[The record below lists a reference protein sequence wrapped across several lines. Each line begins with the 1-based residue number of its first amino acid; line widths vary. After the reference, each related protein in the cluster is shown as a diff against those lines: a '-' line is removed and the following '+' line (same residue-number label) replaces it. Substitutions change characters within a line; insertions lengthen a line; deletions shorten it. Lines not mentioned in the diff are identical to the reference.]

1 MGAGRHTGCENH
13 CRWGTIVDNLLE
25 DFNQS
30 LHKGFIDR
38 TIPHKGNF
46 MPKLLINNKD
56 ENVLSTIINE
66 LYKCK
71 SFTISVAFITESG
84 LASLKSHLY
93 DLNQKGIRGKIITS
107 NYLGFNSPKMYKELL
122 KLKNVDVR
130 LTDVNGFHAKG
141 YVFEHEHYASMIVGS
156 SNLTS
161 NALKVNYEHN
171 ILLSTQKNG
180 DLVYNI
186 KAQFDELW
194 SKSIPLSDTWIQD
207 YELIYDEQSLKNALH
222 IAREKR
228 VMQDNIEQ
236 TMKIEPNIMQKEAL
250 HSLAELRKSGKN
262 KSLIISATG
271 TGKTILC
278 ALDVRNYNPNKFLF
292 IVHNEEILHKAIEEF
307 KKVLPFSKDEDFG
320 LLTGKYKETHAKYLF
335 ATIQTLSK
343 DDIYNNFDQNH
354 FDYIVYDEAHRSA
367 AKSYQ
372 KVFNYFSPDFTL
384 GMTATPERTDNLNIF
399 EMFDYNIAYEIRLQ
413 KALESEIL
421 CPFHYFGVTDY
432 IHKGKSTD
440 DFSRLTDLTS
450 DERVKHVLEK
460 TQYYG
465 YSGEELKGLIFVS
478 SKDEAKD
485 LADKLTLLNVPS
497 DALTGEDSSEK
508 RQKVIEQLKSGEINY
523 IVTVNLF
530 NEGID
535 IAPVNQIVMLRET
548 ESSIIF
554 IQQLGRGLRKSE
566 NKEYV
571 TVIDFIGNYEKN
583 YLIPIALS
591 GDQSQN
597 KDNYRRF
604 LTSNTALMGV
614 STINFEE
621 VAKKKIY
628 DSLKQVKLSAASH
641 IKQAYNEVEQ
651 RIGRLPLLMDFI
663 RQNSIDPSVIYSTDS
678 SYKNYNDFLV
688 RAKKIE
694 EQLDKNE
701 NLNLTFLS
709 REIAPGLKNV
719 DHTILNAII
728 NRPYKINEL
737 LTIAQNVDPNV
748 TLEDIQT
755 TLKILNFSFF
765 SKDINK
771 TYGKPIANISND
783 EVTLT
788 ESFAASL
795 EKLLFKTYVEDIIE
809 LAKYN
814 NKVHHKNQN
823 GLLLY
828 NKYTRKDFV
837 KLLNWKSDESGNING
852 YKFGNNTLPIFITY
866 HKQEN
871 ISDNTKYEDEFLSP
885 DELKWFTRSKRKLTS
900 PEVQK
905 ILAHQKNNIDMYIF
919 VKKEDVLDGNEF
931 YFLGKA
937 HYLDGT
943 AEQTTMPNEKK
954 NNIVT
959 MTLSME
965 TPVKDEVYRYIL
977 EN

>member
-1 MGAGRHTGCENH
+1 MILN
-13 CRWGTIVDNLLE
+13 NLLE

-38 TIPHKGNF
+38 TISHKGNF

-66 LYKCK
+66 LYKCN

-93 DLNQKGIRGKIITS
+93 DLDQKGVHGKIITS
-107 NYLGFNSPKMYKELL
+107 NYLGFNTPKMYKELL

-141 YVFEHEHYASMIVGS
+141 YVFDHENYASIIVGS

-186 KAQFDELW
+186 KTQFDELW
-194 SKSIPLSDTWIQD
+194 YKSTPLSDTWIRE
-207 YELIYDEQSLKNALH
+207 YELIYNDRSLKNPLYK
-222 IAREKR
+222 IEKQS
-228 VMQDNIEQ
+228 VIQNHIEQ
-236 TMKIEPNIMQKEAL
+236 AVKIEPNVMQKEAL
-250 HSLAELRKSGKN
+250 HSLNQLRKSGKD

-278 ALDVRNYNPNKFLF
+278 ALDVRNFNPNKFLF
-292 IVHNEEILHKAIEEF
+292 VVHNEEILQKAIEEF
-307 KKVLPFSKDEDFG
+307 KKVLPFSKDEEFG
-320 LLTGKYKETHAKYLF
+320 LLTGKHKETGAKYLF
-335 ATIQTLSK
+335 ATIQTLAK
-343 DDIYNNFDQNH
+343 DYIFNQFDQCH

-372 KVFNYFSPDFTL
+372 KVFNYFTPDFVL

-413 KALESEIL
+413 KALESELL

-440 DFSRLTDLTS
+440 DFSSLTNLTS
-450 DERVKHVLEK
+450 NERVKHILEK

-465 YSGEELKGLIFVS
+465 YSGEELKGIIFVS
-478 SKDEAKD
+478 RKDEAKN
-485 LADKLTLLNVPS
+485 LANKLTLHNVPS
-497 DALTGEDSSEK
+497 VALTGEDNTEK
-508 RQKVIEQLKSGEINY
+508 RQKAIEQLKSGEINY

-554 IQQLGRGLRKSE
+554 IQQLGRGLRKSK

-621 VAKKKIY
+621 VAKRKIY

-641 IKQAYNEVEQ
+641 IKQAYNEVAE
-651 RIGRLPLLMDFI
+651 RIGRIPLLMDFI
-663 RQNSIDPSVIYSTDS
+663 RQNSIDPSVIYSKDS
-678 SYKNYNDFLV
+678 SYKNYNDFLIKS
-688 RAKKIE
+688 KKIE
-694 EQLDKNE
+694 EHLNRNE
-701 NLNLTFLS
+701 NRNLTFLS

-719 DHTILNAII
+719 DHTILKAII
-728 NRPYKINEL
+728 KRPHKLNEL
-737 LTIAQNVDPNV
+737 LTVAQIVDPNV
-748 TLEDIQT
+748 TLEDVQT
-755 TLKILNFSFF
+755 TLKILDYSFF
-765 SKDINK
+765 SNTINK
-771 TYGKPIANISND
+771 TYGKPIITISND

-788 ESFAASL
+788 NSFAASL
-795 EKLLFKTYVEDIIE
+795 KKTVFQIYVEDVIE
-809 LAKYN
+809 LAEYN
-814 NKVHHKNQN
+814 NKTHQNNQN
-823 GLLLY
+823 GLIIY

-837 KLLNWKSDESGNING
+837 KLLNWKSDESGVING

-866 HKQEN
+866 HKDDN

-885 DELKWFTRSKRKLTS
+885 DELKWYTKSNRKLDS

-905 ILAHQKNNIDMYIF
+905 ILAHQKNNVDMYIF
-919 VKKEDVLDGNEF
+919 VKKEDVLDGKEF

-937 HYLDGT
+937 HYLEGT
-943 AEQTTMPNEKK
+943 AEQSKMPNENKD
-954 NNIVT
+954 NIVA

-965 TPVKDEVYRYIL
+965 TPVKDEIYRYIL

>member
-1 MGAGRHTGCENH
+1 M
-13 CRWGTIVDNLLE
+13 DNLLE

-38 TIPHKGNF
+38 TISHKGNF

-93 DLNQKGIRGKIITS
+93 NLNQKGIRGKIITS
-107 NYLGFNSPKMYKELL
+107 NYLGFNTPKMYKELL

-180 DLVYNI
+180 DLVYNV

-194 SKSIPLSDTWIQD
+194 NKSIPLSDAWIQD
-207 YELIYDEQSLKNALH
+207 YELTYDERNLKNALR
-222 IAREKR
+222 ITEEQN
-228 VMQDNIEQ
+228 VIQSNIEQ
-236 TMKIEPNIMQKEAL
+236 AVKIEPNIMQKEAL
-250 HSLAELRKSGKN
+250 HSLSELRKAGKN

-278 ALDVRNYNPNKFLF
+278 ALDVRSFNPKKFLF
-292 IVHNEEILHKAIEEF
+292 IVHNEEILQKATEEF
-307 KKVLPFSKDEDFG
+307 KKVLPFAKNEDFG
-320 LLTGKYKETHAKYLF
+320 LLTGKHKETHAKYLF

-343 DDIYNNFDQNH
+343 DDIYSQFDQNH

-372 KVFNYFSPDFTL
+372 KVFNYFTPDFVL
-384 GMTATPERTDNLNIF
+384 GMTATPERTDSLNIF

-421 CPFHYFGVTDY
+421 CSFHYFGVTDY

-440 DFSRLTDLTS
+440 DFSSLTDLTS
-450 DERVKHVLEK
+450 DERVRHVLEK

-478 SKDEAKD
+478 RKDEARD

-497 DALTGEDSSEK
+497 VALTGEDNSEK

-571 TVIDFIGNYEKN
+571 TVIDFIGNYKKN
-583 YLIPIALS
+583 YLIPVALS

-628 DSLKQVKLSAASH
+628 DSLKQVKLSASAH

-651 RIGRLPLLMDFI
+651 RIGRTPLLMDFI
-663 RQNSIDPSVIYSTDS
+663 RQNSIDPSVIYSKDS
-678 SYKNYNDFLV
+678 AYKNYNHFLV

-694 EQLDKNE
+694 EQLNKNE

-709 REIAPGLKNV
+709 REIAPGLKNI
-719 DHTILNAII
+719 DHTILSAII
-728 NRPYKINEL
+728 ERPHKINEL
-737 LTIAQNVDPNV
+737 LAIAQHVDPNV
-748 TLEDIQT
+748 TIEDVQT
-755 TLKILNFSFF
+755 TLKVLDYSFF
-765 SKDINK
+765 SVTIDQ
-771 TYGKPIANISND
+771 TYGKPIITISND
-783 EVTLT
+783 EVALT
-788 ESFAASL
+788 ETFAASL

-809 LAKYN
+809 LAQYN
-814 NKVHHKNQN
+814 NRTHHGNQN

-837 KLLNWKSDESGNING
+837 KLLNWKSDESGTING

-866 HKQEN
+866 HKQDD

-885 DELKWFTRSKRKLTS
+885 DELKWFTRSNRKLGS
-900 PEVQK
+900 KEVQK
-905 ILAHQKNNIDMYIF
+905 ILAHQKNNVDMYIF
-919 VKKEDVLDGNEF
+919 VKKEDVVDGNEY

-937 HYLDGT
+937 HYLEGI
-943 AEQTTMPNEKK
+943 AEETTMPNEKK
-954 NNIVT
+954 DNIVT

-965 TPVKDEVYRYIL
+965 TPVKDEIYRYII
-977 EN
+977 ED

>member
-1 MGAGRHTGCENH
+1 MILN
-13 CRWGTIVDNLLE
+13 NLLE

-38 TIPHKGNF
+38 TISHKGNF

-66 LYKCK
+66 LYKCN

-93 DLNQKGIRGKIITS
+93 DLDQKGVHGKIITS
-107 NYLGFNSPKMYKELL
+107 NYLGFNTPKMYKELL

-141 YVFEHEHYASMIVGS
+141 YVFDHENYASIIVGS

-186 KAQFDELW
+186 KTQFDELW
-194 SKSIPLSDTWIQD
+194 YKSTPLSDTWIRE
-207 YELIYDEQSLKNALH
+207 YELIYNDRSLKNPLYK
-222 IAREKR
+222 IEKQS
-228 VMQDNIEQ
+228 VIQNHIEQ
-236 TMKIEPNIMQKEAL
+236 AVKIEPNVMQKEAL
-250 HSLAELRKSGKN
+250 HSLNQLRKSGKD

-278 ALDVRNYNPNKFLF
+278 ALDVRNFNPNKFLF
-292 IVHNEEILHKAIEEF
+292 VVHNEEILQKAIEEF
-307 KKVLPFSKDEDFG
+307 KKVLPFSKDEEFG
-320 LLTGKYKETHAKYLF
+320 LLTGKHKETGAKYLF
-335 ATIQTLSK
+335 ATIQTLAK
-343 DDIYNNFDQNH
+343 DYIFNQFDQCH

-372 KVFNYFSPDFTL
+372 KVFNYFTPDFVL

-413 KALESEIL
+413 KALESELL

-432 IHKGKSTD
+432 IHNGKSTD
-440 DFSRLTDLTS
+440 DFSSLTNLTS
-450 DERVKHVLEK
+450 NERVKHILEK

-465 YSGEELKGLIFVS
+465 YSGEELKGIIFVS
-478 SKDEAKD
+478 RKDEAKN
-485 LADKLTLLNVPS
+485 LANKLTLHNVPS
-497 DALTGEDSSEK
+497 VALTGEDNTEK
-508 RQKVIEQLKSGEINY
+508 RQKAIEQLKSGEINY

-554 IQQLGRGLRKSE
+554 IQQLGRGLRKSK

-621 VAKKKIY
+621 VAKRKIY

-641 IKQAYNEVEQ
+641 IKQAYNEVAE
-651 RIGRLPLLMDFI
+651 RIGRIPLLMDFI
-663 RQNSIDPSVIYSTDS
+663 RQNSIDPSVIYSKDS
-678 SYKNYNDFLV
+678 SYKNYNDFLIKS
-688 RAKKIE
+688 KKIE
-694 EQLDKNE
+694 EHLNRNE
-701 NLNLTFLS
+701 NRNLTFLS

-719 DHTILNAII
+719 DHTILKAII
-728 NRPYKINEL
+728 KRPHKLNEL
-737 LTIAQNVDPNV
+737 LTVAQIVDPNV
-748 TLEDIQT
+748 TLEDVQT
-755 TLKILNFSFF
+755 TLKILDYSFF
-765 SKDINK
+765 SNTINK
-771 TYGKPIANISND
+771 TYGKPIITISND

-788 ESFAASL
+788 NSFAASL
-795 EKLLFKTYVEDIIE
+795 KKTVFQIYVEDVIE
-809 LAKYN
+809 LAEYN
-814 NKVHHKNQN
+814 NKTHQNNQN
-823 GLLLY
+823 GLIIY

-837 KLLNWKSDESGNING
+837 KLLNWKSDESGVING

-866 HKQEN
+866 HKDDN

-885 DELKWFTRSKRKLTS
+885 DELKWYTKSNRKLDS

-905 ILAHQKNNIDMYIF
+905 ILAHQKNNVDMYIF
-919 VKKEDVLDGNEF
+919 VKKEDVLDGKEF

-937 HYLDGT
+937 HYLEGT
-943 AEQTTMPNEKK
+943 AEQSKMPNENKD
-954 NNIVT
+954 NIVA

-965 TPVKDEVYRYIL
+965 TPVKDEIYRYIL

>member
-1 MGAGRHTGCENH
+1 MILN
-13 CRWGTIVDNLLE
+13 NLLE

-38 TIPHKGNF
+38 TISHKGNF

-66 LYKCK
+66 LYKCN

-93 DLNQKGIRGKIITS
+93 DLDQKGVHGKIITS
-107 NYLGFNSPKMYKELL
+107 NYLGFNTPKMYKELL

-141 YVFEHEHYASMIVGS
+141 YVFNHENYASIIVGS

-186 KAQFDELW
+186 KTQFDELW
-194 SKSIPLSDTWIQD
+194 YKSTPLSDTWIRE
-207 YELIYDEQSLKNALH
+207 YELIYNDRSLKNPLYKIEKQSVIQNH
-222 IAREKR
+222 IEEA
-228 VMQDNIEQ
+228 V
-236 TMKIEPNIMQKEAL
+236 KIEPNVMQKEAL
-250 HSLAELRKSGKN
+250 HSLDQLRKSGKD

-278 ALDVRNYNPNKFLF
+278 ALDVRNFNPNKFLF
-292 IVHNEEILHKAIEEF
+292 VVHNEEILQKAIEEF
-307 KKVLPFSKDEDFG
+307 KKVLPFSKDEEFG
-320 LLTGKYKETHAKYLF
+320 LLTGKHKETGAKYLF
-335 ATIQTLSK
+335 ATIQTLAK
-343 DDIYNNFDQNH
+343 DYIFNQFDQCH

-372 KVFNYFSPDFTL
+372 KVFNYFTPDFVL

-413 KALESEIL
+413 KALESELL

-432 IHKGKSTD
+432 IHNGKSTD
-440 DFSRLTDLTS
+440 DFSSLTNLTS
-450 DERVKHVLEK
+450 NERVKHILEK

-465 YSGEELKGLIFVS
+465 YSGEELKGIIFVS
-478 SKDEAKD
+478 RKDEAKN
-485 LADKLTLLNVPS
+485 LANKLTLHNVPS
-497 DALTGEDSSEK
+497 VALTGEDNTEK
-508 RQKVIEQLKSGEINY
+508 RQKAIEQLKSGEINY

-554 IQQLGRGLRKSE
+554 IQQLGRGLRKSK

-621 VAKKKIY
+621 VAKRKIY

-641 IKQAYNEVEQ
+641 IKQAYNEVAE
-651 RIGRLPLLMDFI
+651 RIGRIPLLMDFI
-663 RQNSIDPSVIYSTDS
+663 RQNSIDPSVIYSKDS

-688 RAKKIE
+688 KSKKIE
-694 EQLDKNE
+694 EHLNRNE
-701 NLNLTFLS
+701 NRNLTFLS

-719 DHTILNAII
+719 DHTILKAII
-728 NRPYKINEL
+728 KRPHKLNEL
-737 LTIAQNVDPNV
+737 LTVAQIVDPNV
-748 TLEDIQT
+748 TLEDVQT
-755 TLKILNFSFF
+755 TLKILDYSFF
-765 SKDINK
+765 SNTINK
-771 TYGKPIANISND
+771 TYGKPIITISND

-788 ESFAASL
+788 NSFAASL
-795 EKLLFKTYVEDIIE
+795 KKTVFQIYVEDVIE
-809 LAKYN
+809 LAEYN
-814 NKVHHKNQN
+814 NKTHQNNQN
-823 GLLLY
+823 GLIIY

-837 KLLNWKSDESGNING
+837 KLLNWKSDESGVING

-866 HKQEN
+866 HKDDN

-885 DELKWFTRSKRKLTS
+885 DELKWYTKSNRKLDS

-905 ILAHQKNNIDMYIF
+905 ILAHQKNNVDMYIF
-919 VKKEDVLDGNEF
+919 VKKEDVLDGKEF

-937 HYLDGT
+937 HYLEGT
-943 AEQTTMPNEKK
+943 AEQSKMPNENKD
-954 NNIVT
+954 NIVA

-965 TPVKDEVYRYIL
+965 TPVKDEIYRYIL

>member
-1 MGAGRHTGCENH
+1 MN
-13 CRWGTIVDNLLE
+13 NLLE

-38 TIPHKGNF
+38 TISHKGNF

-66 LYKCK
+66 LYKCN

-93 DLNQKGIRGKIITS
+93 DLDQKGVHGKIITS
-107 NYLGFNSPKMYKELL
+107 NYLGFNTPKMYKELL

-141 YVFEHEHYASMIVGS
+141 YVFDHENYASIIVGS

-186 KAQFDELW
+186 KTQFDELW
-194 SKSIPLSDTWIQD
+194 YKSTPLSDTWIRE
-207 YELIYDEQSLKNALH
+207 YELIYNDRSLKNPLYK
-222 IAREKR
+222 IEKQS
-228 VMQDNIEQ
+228 VIQNHIEQ
-236 TMKIEPNIMQKEAL
+236 AVKIEPNVMQKEAL
-250 HSLAELRKSGKN
+250 HSLNQLRKSGKD

-278 ALDVRNYNPNKFLF
+278 ALDVRNFNPNKFLF
-292 IVHNEEILHKAIEEF
+292 VVHNEEILQKAIEEF
-307 KKVLPFSKDEDFG
+307 KKVLPFSKDEEFG
-320 LLTGKYKETHAKYLF
+320 LLTGKHKETGAKYLF
-335 ATIQTLSK
+335 ATIQTLAK
-343 DDIYNNFDQNH
+343 DYIFNQFDQCH

-372 KVFNYFSPDFTL
+372 KVFNYFTPDFVL

-413 KALESEIL
+413 KALESELL

-440 DFSRLTDLTS
+440 DFSSLTNLTS
-450 DERVKHVLEK
+450 NERVKHILEK

-465 YSGEELKGLIFVS
+465 YSGEELKGIIFVS
-478 SKDEAKD
+478 RKDEAKN
-485 LADKLTLLNVPS
+485 LANKLTLHNVPS
-497 DALTGEDSSEK
+497 VALTGEDNTEK
-508 RQKVIEQLKSGEINY
+508 RQKAIEQLKSGEINY

-554 IQQLGRGLRKSE
+554 IQQLGRGLRKSK

-621 VAKKKIY
+621 VAKRKIY

-641 IKQAYNEVEQ
+641 IKQAYNEVAE
-651 RIGRLPLLMDFI
+651 RIGRIPLLMDFI
-663 RQNSIDPSVIYSTDS
+663 RQNSIDPSVIYSKDS
-678 SYKNYNDFLV
+678 SYKNYNDFLIKS
-688 RAKKIE
+688 KKIE
-694 EQLDKNE
+694 EHLNRNE
-701 NLNLTFLS
+701 NRNLTFLS

-719 DHTILNAII
+719 DHTILKAII
-728 NRPYKINEL
+728 KRPHKLNEL
-737 LTIAQNVDPNV
+737 LTVAQIVDPNV
-748 TLEDIQT
+748 TLEDVQT
-755 TLKILNFSFF
+755 TLKILDYSFF
-765 SKDINK
+765 SNTINK
-771 TYGKPIANISND
+771 TYGKPIITISND

-788 ESFAASL
+788 NSFAASL
-795 EKLLFKTYVEDIIE
+795 KKTVFQIYVEDVIE
-809 LAKYN
+809 LAEYN
-814 NKVHHKNQN
+814 NKTHQNNQN
-823 GLLLY
+823 GLIIY

-837 KLLNWKSDESGNING
+837 KLLNWKSDESGVING

-866 HKQEN
+866 HKDDN

-885 DELKWFTRSKRKLTS
+885 DELKWYTKSNRKLDS

-905 ILAHQKNNIDMYIF
+905 ILAHQKNNVDMYIF
-919 VKKEDVLDGNEF
+919 VKKEDVLDGKEF

-937 HYLDGT
+937 HYLEGT
-943 AEQTTMPNEKK
+943 AEQSKMPNENKD
-954 NNIVT
+954 NIVA

-965 TPVKDEVYRYIL
+965 TPVKDEIYRYIL

>member
-1 MGAGRHTGCENH
+1 MN
-13 CRWGTIVDNLLE
+13 NLLE

-38 TIPHKGNF
+38 TISHKGNF

-66 LYKCK
+66 LYKCN

-93 DLNQKGIRGKIITS
+93 DLDQKDVHGKIITS
-107 NYLGFNSPKMYKELL
+107 NYLGFNTPKMYKELL

-141 YVFEHEHYASMIVGS
+141 YVFNHENYASIIVGS

-186 KAQFDELW
+186 KTQFDELW
-194 SKSIPLSDTWIQD
+194 YKSTPLSDTWIRE
-207 YELIYDEQSLKNALH
+207 YELIYNDRSLKNPLYKIEKQSVIQNH
-222 IAREKR
+222 IKEA
-228 VMQDNIEQ
+228 V
-236 TMKIEPNIMQKEAL
+236 KIEPNVMQKEAL
-250 HSLAELRKSGKN
+250 HSLDQLRKSGKD

-278 ALDVRNYNPNKFLF
+278 ALDVRNFNPNKFLF
-292 IVHNEEILHKAIEEF
+292 VVHNEEILQKAIEEF
-307 KKVLPFSKDEDFG
+307 KKVLPFSKDEEFG
-320 LLTGKYKETHAKYLF
+320 LLTGKHKETGAKYLF
-335 ATIQTLSK
+335 ATIQTLAK
-343 DDIYNNFDQNH
+343 DYIFNQFDQCH

-372 KVFNYFSPDFTL
+372 KVFNYFTPDFVL

-413 KALESEIL
+413 KALESELL

-432 IHKGKSTD
+432 IHNGKSTD
-440 DFSRLTDLTS
+440 DFSSLTNLTS
-450 DERVKHVLEK
+450 NERVKHILEK

-465 YSGEELKGLIFVS
+465 YSGEELKGIIFVS
-478 SKDEAKD
+478 RKDEAKN
-485 LADKLTLLNVPS
+485 LANKLTLHNVPS
-497 DALTGEDSSEK
+497 VALTGEDNTEK
-508 RQKVIEQLKSGEINY
+508 RQKAIEQLKSGEINY

-554 IQQLGRGLRKSE
+554 IQQLGRGLRKSK

-621 VAKKKIY
+621 VAKRKIY

-641 IKQAYNEVEQ
+641 IKQAYNEVAE
-651 RIGRLPLLMDFI
+651 RIGRIPLLMDFI
-663 RQNSIDPSVIYSTDS
+663 RQNSIDPSVIYSKDS

-688 RAKKIE
+688 KSKKIE
-694 EQLDKNE
+694 EHLNRNE
-701 NLNLTFLS
+701 NRNLTFLS

-719 DHTILNAII
+719 DHTILKAII
-728 NRPYKINEL
+728 KRPHKLNEL
-737 LTIAQNVDPNV
+737 LTVAQIVDPNV
-748 TLEDIQT
+748 TLEDVQT
-755 TLKILNFSFF
+755 TLKILDYSFF
-765 SKDINK
+765 SNTINK
-771 TYGKPIANISND
+771 TYGKPIITISND

-788 ESFAASL
+788 NSFAASL
-795 EKLLFKTYVEDIIE
+795 KKTVFQIYVEDVIE
-809 LAKYN
+809 LAEYN
-814 NKVHHKNQN
+814 NKTHQNNQN
-823 GLLLY
+823 GLIIY

-837 KLLNWKSDESGNING
+837 KLLNWKSDESGVING

-866 HKQEN
+866 HKDDN

-885 DELKWFTRSKRKLTS
+885 DELKWYTKSNRKLDS

-905 ILAHQKNNIDMYIF
+905 ILAHQKNNVDMYIF
-919 VKKEDVLDGNEF
+919 VKKEDVLDGKEF

-937 HYLDGT
+937 HYLEGT
-943 AEQTTMPNEKK
+943 AEQSKMPNENKD
-954 NNIVT
+954 NIVA

-965 TPVKDEVYRYIL
+965 TPVKDEIYRYIL

>member
-1 MGAGRHTGCENH
+1 M
-13 CRWGTIVDNLLE
+13 DNLLE

-30 LHKGFIDR
+30 LYKGFIDR
-38 TIPHKGNF
+38 TISHKGNF

-93 DLNQKGIRGKIITS
+93 DLNQKGVRGKIITS
-107 NYLGFNSPKMYKELL
+107 NYLGFNTPKMYKELL

-130 LTDVNGFHAKG
+130 LTDVNGFHAKC
-141 YVFEHEHYASMIVGS
+141 YIFEHERYASMIVGS

-161 NALKVNYEHN
+161 NALKINYEHN

-180 DLVYNI
+180 DLIYNI

-194 SKSIPLSDTWIQD
+194 NKSIPLSDAWIRD
-207 YELIYDEQSLKNALH
+207 YQLIYDEQAVKNTLY
-222 IAREKR
+222 ITKEQS
-228 VMQDNIEQ
+228 VIQNNIEQ
-236 TMKIEPNIMQKEAL
+236 AVKIEPNIMQKEAL
-250 HSLAELRKSGKN
+250 QSLAKLRKNGKN

-292 IVHNEEILHKAIEEF
+292 IVHNEGILQRSIEEF

-320 LLTGKYKETHAKYLF
+320 LLTGKHKESHAKYLF

-343 DDIYNNFDQNH
+343 SDIYNQFGQNH

-372 KVFNYFSPDFTL
+372 KVFNYFTPDFVL

-399 EMFDYNIAYEIRLQ
+399 EIFDYNIAYEIRLQ
-413 KALESEIL
+413 KALESKIL
-421 CPFHYFGVTDY
+421 CPFHYFGVTEY
-432 IHKGKSTD
+432 IHNGKPVD
-440 DFSRLTDLTS
+440 DFSSLTDLTS
-450 DERVKHVLEK
+450 DERVRHVLEK

-478 SKDEAKD
+478 RKDEAKE
-485 LADKLTLLNVPS
+485 LADKLTLHNLPS
-497 DALTGEDSSEK
+497 VSLTGEDNSEK
-508 RQKVIEQLKSGEINY
+508 RQQAIEQLKSGEINY

-535 IAPVNQIVMLRET
+535 ITPVNQIVMLRET

-571 TVIDFIGNYEKN
+571 TVIDFIGNYKKN

-597 KDNYRRF
+597 KDNYRKF

-651 RIGRLPLLMDFI
+651 RIGRMPLLMDFI
-663 RQNSIDPSVIYSTDS
+663 RQNSIDPSVIYSKDS

-688 RAKKIE
+688 KSKKIE
-694 EQLDKNE
+694 EQLNKNE

-709 REIAPGLKNV
+709 REIAPGLKNI

-728 NRPYKINEL
+728 DRPYKINEL
-737 LTIAQNVDPNV
+737 LTIAQNLDPNV
-748 TLEDIQT
+748 TLEDVQT
-755 TLKILNFSFF
+755 TLKILDYSFF
-765 SKDINK
+765 SDTINK
-771 TYGKPIANISND
+771 TYGKPIITISND

-788 ESFAASL
+788 KSFAASL
-795 EKLLFKTYVEDIIE
+795 EKPLFKIYLEDIIE
-809 LAKYN
+809 LAQYN
-814 NKVHHKNQN
+814 NKTYQKNQN
-823 GLLLY
+823 RLLLY

-837 KLLNWKSDESGNING
+837 KLLNWKSDESGVING

-866 HKQEN
+866 HKEDN

-885 DELKWFTRSKRKLTS
+885 DELKWFTKSNRKLDS

-905 ILAHQKNNIDMYIF
+905 ILAHQNNNVDMYIF

-937 HYLDGT
+937 HYLEGT
-943 AEQTTMPNEKK
+943 AEQSKMPNE
-954 NNIVT
+954 NNDNIVT

-965 TPVKDEVYRYIL
+965 TPVKDEIYRYIL
-977 EN
+977 DT